1 MKVAHAL
8 SSAEQTPI
16 SQHGDMNIS
25 GDESM
30 AFEMQDSLLEK

>member
-8 SSAEQTPI
+8 ASPEQTSI

-25 GDESM
+25 GDGSM
-30 AFEMQDSLLEK
+30 VFKMQDSLLEK

>member
-8 SSAEQTPI
+8 ASPEQTSI
-16 SQHGDMNIS
+16 SRHSGMNFS

-30 AFEMQDSLLEK
+30 AFKMQDSLLEK